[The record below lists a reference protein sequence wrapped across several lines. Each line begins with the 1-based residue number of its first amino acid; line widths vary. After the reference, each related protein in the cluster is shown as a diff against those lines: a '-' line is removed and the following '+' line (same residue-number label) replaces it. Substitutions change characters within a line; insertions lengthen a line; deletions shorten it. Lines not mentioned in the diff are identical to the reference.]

1 MREITLPA
9 NEISENSE
17 EFSKAKLSTRK
28 KWRYTLFISISA
40 ACVLVMMG
48 ILIIVVSD
56 IGSGERADLLN
67 RAGTFLVLFAAPLY
81 FLAAHCLD
89 KLDFFE
95 KKKKNDLS

>member
-1 MREITLPA
+1 MREIILPT
-9 NEISENSE
+9 NQISENLKE
-17 EFSKAKLSTRK
+17 LPKAKLSTRK
-28 KWRYTLFISISA
+28 KWKYTLFVSITV

-48 ILIIVVSD
+48 ILIIIMSD

-89 KLDFFE
+89 KLDFMNR
-95 KKKKNDLS
+95 KK